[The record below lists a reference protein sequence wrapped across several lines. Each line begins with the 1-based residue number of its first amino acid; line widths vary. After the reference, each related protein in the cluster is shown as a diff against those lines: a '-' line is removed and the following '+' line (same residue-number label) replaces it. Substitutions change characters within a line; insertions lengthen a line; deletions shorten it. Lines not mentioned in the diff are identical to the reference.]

1 MFRGVGR
8 VIIKRREEE
17 YRRIAAGVGRVLSP
31 RPAPNMFHVEHF
43 AITLYIIRYEFTPPD
58 QFIPYI

>member
-1 MFRGVGR
+1 MYDITDVLRGLGDAV
-8 VIIKRREEE
+8 K
-17 YRRIAAGVGRVLSP
+17 RIAVGGGRVLSP
-31 RPAPNMFHVEHF
+31 LPAPNMFHVEHF